1 MCLNIYN
8 NCVLVL
14 EDALGYRWQQVV
26 EATALQPDQPIRGS
40 DYGA

>member
-1 MCLNIYN
+1 MYLNMCN

-14 EDALGYRWQQVV
+14 EDALGYRWRQVV

-40 DYGA
+40 DYDG